1 MFVNIWPRREQVEG
15 DRLFPFE
22 KRIEDKLQ
30 RFRLEQEEVAF
41 FVFPSL
47 VTIEQ
52 GMIAQ
57 LPSRDGIS
65 RQRQSHQAHT
75 VRSEGLNPELLLHQH

>member
-1 MFVNIWPRREQVEG
+1 MVNIWLRREQAEAL
-15 DRLFPFE
+15 RYFPLE
-22 KRIEDKLQ
+22 KRIDDKLQ
-30 RFRLEQEEVAF
+30 PFRPEQKEVAL

-52 GMIAQ
+52 VIIAQ

-65 RQRQSHQAHT
+65 RQRESHQAHT
-75 VRSEGLNPELLLHQH
+75 MRSGGLNPELH